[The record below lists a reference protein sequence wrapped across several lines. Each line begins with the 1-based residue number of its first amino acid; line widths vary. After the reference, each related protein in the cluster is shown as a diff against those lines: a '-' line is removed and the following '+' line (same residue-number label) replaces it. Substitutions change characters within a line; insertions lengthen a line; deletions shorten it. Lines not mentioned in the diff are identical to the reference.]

1 MSQKSPPL
9 TVSPFLY
16 PLDEFYAQAG
26 RALPVIKPVDGTKVP
41 EPYRSLLVHSG
52 DMTSTLES
60 FHGESIRLEVLSRQ
74 ERGDF
79 YFREVVLILV
89 QSGRPVEFGAIK
101 MNLALF
107 PPTARR
113 QILDEK
119 LPLGRILE
127 DYKIVYS
134 NRPKGFFRIES
145 DGFIQAALWL
155 PGVVKVFGRRNALL
169 DPRKQALAEVVE
181 ILPPI
186 AKRRGELL
194 AV

>member
-26 RALPVIKPVDGTKVP
+26 RALPAIKPVDGTKVP

-52 DMTSTLES
+52 DMTSKLEN

-113 QILDEK
+113 QILEEK

-145 DGFIQAALWL
+145 DGFIQTALGL

>member
-26 RALPVIKPVDGTKVP
+26 RVLPAIKPVDGTKVP
-41 EPYRSLLVHSG
+41 EPYRSLLVHSE

-89 QSGRPVEFGAIK
+89 QSGRLVEFGAIK

-107 PPTARR
+107 PPIARR

-119 LPLGRILE
+119 WPLGRILE
-127 DYKIVYS
+127 DHKIVYS
-134 NRPKGFFRIES
+134 NRPKGFFRVES
-145 DGFIQAALWL
+145 DGFIQTALGL

-186 AKRRGELL
+186 PKRRGEPL

>member
-145 DGFIQAALWL
+145 DGFIQAALGL